1 MFKRFLSFLLA
12 GAAFLAIISCDTK
25 RDENVPLVGF
35 VDAFEDATIA
45 QAREGFVQALKDS
58 GYSEAGHTVKI
69 VFRNAHGDI
78 PTLTQIVSY
87 FISEKVDL
95 IASNTTLASITAIQK
110 SKDIPVFMMVSGEPK
125 NMKVLDENGKA
136 PANLLGVSETLD
148 YIDSSL
154 ALIPKY
160 VIPKGEKIIVGMIYN
175 QAEPQSQ
182 DALSRARVQAE
193 KLGMLVEALPVNS
206 SADAQLVTQSLLN
219 KGVDVFFANPDNIV
233 FAAFET
239 ILKNC
244 QQYRV
249 PIFTSEA
256 GLVKR
261 GAVAAYGADMY
272 QWGYQAGAQAAAFL
286 KNKSM
291 DGLEVEHV
299 KIRKYIFNDA
309 VAKLYDYHF
318 ELPFVA
324 VK

>member
-1 MFKRFLSFLLA
+1 MLRRFTPFIIA
-12 GAAFLAIISCDTK
+12 CTAFLALFSCEGR
-25 RDENVPLVGF
+25 RDESIPLIGF

-58 GYSEAGHTVKI
+58 GYSEAGNTVKI
-69 VFRNAHGDI
+69 IFRNAHGDI
-78 PTLTQIVSY
+78 PTLTQIVNY
-87 FISEKVDL
+87 FIAEKVDL

-110 SKDIPVFMMVSGEPK
+110 TKDIPVFMMVAGEPG
-125 NMKVLDENGKA
+125 NMKVLDADGKA
-136 PANLLGVSETLD
+136 PANLFGVSESLD
-148 YIDSSL
+148 YIDSSFC
-154 ALIPKY
+154 LIPEY
-160 VIPKGEKIIVGMIYN
+160 IHPKGEKIVVGMVYN

-182 DALSRARVQAE
+182 DALKRAEIQAE
-193 KLGMLVEALPVNS
+193 RLGMTVKALPVNS
-206 SADAQLVTQSLLN
+206 SADAQLVAQSLLN
-219 KGVDVFFANPDNIV
+219 KDVDVFFANPDNIV

-272 QWGYQAGAQAAAFL
+272 QWGYQAGAQAAVYL
-286 KNKSM
+286 RQGSSE
-291 DGLEVEHV
+291 GLEIEHV
-299 KIRKYIFNDA
+299 KVRKFIFNDA
-309 VAKLYDYHF
+309 VAKLYNFSF
-318 ELPFVA
+318 EAPFEA